1 MSYKQ
6 KRPNMHISYGGESV
20 QQHKKNLLNI
30 DPIPKHASSDGPN
43 KKQKSLQS
51 YDSAY
56 DKLSDEQKAEYR
68 GEGGV
73 EGEGKGR
80 EAFKKKAKKWNQT
93 KYGTEQP
100 SKDSS
105 DAGITREDLAANKE
119 TKDKSKSF
127 DGSGSN
133 KKKGEDSTNKKVI
146 ATDAD
151 PSTRKGRKEM
161 KKADK
166 ESGLSRKE
174 VRSRK
179 LQRKAAAADDADPKS
194 KKAIKLAKK
203 AAARKKRLDKNKK

>member
-1 MSYKQ
+1 MSYTQ
-6 KRPNMHISYGGESV
+6 KKLDMKISYGGESV
-20 QQHKKNLLNI
+20 QQHKKNLINDNPLA
-30 DPIPKHASSDGPN
+30 KHASAIQMQEDQHDTPFH
-43 KKQKSLQS
+43 KQESLQS

-56 DKLSDEQKAEYR
+56 DKQSDEKKASQS
-68 GEGGV
+68 
-73 EGEGKGR
+73 R
-80 EAFKKKAKKWNQT
+80 EQFKKEAKAYNQK
-93 KYGTEQP
+93 KYGTTEP

-119 TKDKSKSF
+119 TKDTSKSF
-127 DGSGSN
+127 DGSGSD
-133 KKKGEDSTNKKVI
+133 KKKGENSTNKKVI

-151 PSTRKGRKEM
+151 PSTRKGRKDM

-179 LQRKAAAADDADPKS
+179 LQRKTAAAQDKDPKS
-194 KKAIKLAKK
+194 KKAIRLAKQ